1 MSPPFHSHHKV
12 IINDANSD
20 RNVSLRV
27 KHAKGDIV
35 IEEFQVSPG
44 TSKHLDGLIND
55 TEYLFE
61 IKAEEG

>member
-1 MSPPFHSHHKV
+1 M
-12 IINDANSD
+12 
-20 RNVSLRV
+20 RV

-61 IKAEEG
+61 IKAEEGQFILNAT